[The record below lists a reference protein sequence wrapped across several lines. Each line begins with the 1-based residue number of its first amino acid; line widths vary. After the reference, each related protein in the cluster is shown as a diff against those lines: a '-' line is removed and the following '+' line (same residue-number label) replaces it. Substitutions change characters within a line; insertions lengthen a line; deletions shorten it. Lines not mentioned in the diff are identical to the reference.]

1 MKQRR
6 RHSAHRLNRDA
17 EHLVWLAQGL
27 ANSGSNA
34 EDAWWETELANRI
47 DKLLDGNQ
55 EEAIDQAL
63 NRLNEID
70 AQAYDEL
77 ANQAEAGVE
86 GKIVNGPDG
95 PRQALLLALPILVW
109 SRYSIPARSLPATVL
124 AALRTQL
131 KAHVLADGCQV
142 ALADFLFSPEQM
154 PRGYTGTRRFA
165 AHMEQAALN
174 DEDLA
179 ISTAELPE
187 IGQYISDPRC
197 ILATVAVPLGQPMLR
212 WQETDGSR
220 ETALSQWRAQA
231 TPSLQTILPGC
242 GLRLLLP
249 DAYFSAWRQ
258 TDLEARGYALTATVA
273 YLQAMLDLPASA
285 LKAVAAPYYERQLQE
300 WRVGFCRLDDDQVL
314 HGVVWP
320 LLGTEDETTDVAS
333 EIEANLRQAGIGQ
346 IVMLD
351 QQQLA
356 PEYCDDC
363 GAPLFPNADGE
374 SVHSEMPGLD
384 DDMPPAHLH

>member
-1 MKQRR
+1 MKQHR

-17 EHLVWLAQGL
+17 ERLVWLARGL
-27 ANSGSNA
+27 ADSGSRTEDIWWQA
-34 EDAWWETELANRI
+34 ELTQRI
-47 DKLLDGNQ
+47 KKMLDGDQ
-55 EEAIDQAL
+55 EEVLNQAM
-63 NRLNEID
+63 NRLQETD
-70 AQAYDEL
+70 VRAYDEL
-77 ANQAEAGVE
+77 ADLIETGVE
-86 GKIVNGPDG
+86 GNVVSSPDG
-95 PRQALLLALPILVW
+95 PRQTLLLVLPILVW
-109 SRYSIPARSLPATVL
+109 SRYNIPARNLPAAL
-124 AALRTQL
+124 LSALRTQL

-154 PRGYTGTRRFA
+154 PSGYVETRRFA
-165 AHMEQAALN
+165 ARMEQAAVN
-174 DEDLA
+174 DENLT
-179 ISTAELPE
+179 ISADQLPE

-197 ILATVAVPLGQPMLR
+197 ILASVAAPLGQPMLR

-220 ETALSQWRAQA
+220 ETAYSQWQTQA
-231 TPSLQTILPGC
+231 GPSVQTILPGC

-249 DAYFSAWRQ
+249 NAYFTAWRQ
-258 TDLEARGYALTATVA
+258 TDLEARSYALTATVA
-273 YLQAMLDLPASA
+273 YLQTMLDLPASA
-285 LKAVAAPYYERQLQE
+285 LKAVAAPYYERQLLE

-314 HGVVWP
+314 HGMVWP
-320 LLGTEDETTDVAS
+320 LLGSEDETTDVAS
-333 EIEANLRQAGIGQ
+333 EIEAILRQAGIGQ

-374 SVHSEMPGLD
+374 SVHSEMPGGD